1 MKKYF
6 VHVPGWVYA
15 GNFYG
20 RNEREARTEAR
31 KWLGVARLPNGTAVW
46 RASDD

>member
-6 VHVPGWVYA
+6 VHVPGWAYA

-20 RNEREARTEAR
+20 ANSREARAEAR
-31 KWLGVARLPNGTAVW
+31 KWLGVSRLPRGTSVW
-46 RASDD
+46 EA